1 MTTVPTEAEIVRFVT
16 DSRPRVRDNRWFTD
30 LKSTL
35 AEDQDR
41 GMQLLERLSRRPE
54 YTVRAWV
61 SGVAAD
67 VFQRQSV
74 PLLLRLAQD
83 RYEIVRSCAL
93 APLLDLD
100 PQAAKGLADKLR
112 ERLRRHRPDIPGRR
126 RDDEAEATQIIW
138 ALARLRDS
146 EAVGELRVYMDR
158 PDSHPYNVRLASAVS
173 TYLDEGEAGVAR
185 RVLAHDHEYVLQ
197 LCQVSWRCCS
207 GIEVWNA
214 TRSLYRLSQ
223 IDARCRVI
231 TAVFL
236 GARSVATSI
245 AEHPFWRLPL
255 PDVDFP
261 RQ

>member
-1 MTTVPTEAEIVRFVT
+1 MALPTEAEIIRFVT
-16 DSRPRVRDNRWFTD
+16 ESRPRVRDHKWFTD

-35 AEDQDR
+35 AEDQDG
-41 GMQLLERLSRRPE
+41 GMQLLERLSHRPE

-67 VFQRQSV
+67 VFHRDSV
-74 PLLLRLAQD
+74 PLLLRLARD

-100 PQAAKGLADKLR
+100 PQAAKGLADMLR

-138 ALARLRDS
+138 ALARLQAG
-146 EAVGELRVYMDR
+146 EALRELRVYMER
-158 PDSHPYNVRLASAVS
+158 PDSDPHNVRLASAIS
-173 TYLDEGEAGVAR
+173 TYLDEGEEGVAR
-185 RVLAHDHEYVLQ
+185 RVLAHDHEYVLP

-207 GIEVWNA
+207 GAEVWHA
-214 TRSLYRLSQ
+214 MRSLYRSSEL
-223 IDARCRVI
+223 DARCRVI

>member
-1 MTTVPTEAEIVRFVT
+1 VKIAADALEAVKQHAAEGYPHEICGFLVG
-16 DSRPRVRDNRWFTD
+16 PR
-30 LKSTL
+30 
-35 AEDQDR
+35 R
-41 GMQLLERLSRRPE
+41 GGKITHS
-54 YTVRAWV
+54 VRARNTV
-61 SGVAAD
+61 VDRA
-67 VFQRQSV
+67 R
-74 PLLLRLAQD
+74 D

-100 PQAAKGLADKLR
+100 PQAAKGLADMLR

-138 ALARLRDS
+138 ALARLQAG
-146 EAVGELRVYMDR
+146 EALRELRVYMER
-158 PDSHPYNVRLASAVS
+158 PDSDPHNVRLASAIS
-173 TYLDEGEAGVAR
+173 TYLDEGEEGVAR
-185 RVLAHDHEYVLQ
+185 RVLAHDHEYVLP

-207 GIEVWNA
+207 GAEVWHA
-214 TRSLYRLSQ
+214 MRSLYRSSEL
-223 IDARCRVI
+223 DARCRVI